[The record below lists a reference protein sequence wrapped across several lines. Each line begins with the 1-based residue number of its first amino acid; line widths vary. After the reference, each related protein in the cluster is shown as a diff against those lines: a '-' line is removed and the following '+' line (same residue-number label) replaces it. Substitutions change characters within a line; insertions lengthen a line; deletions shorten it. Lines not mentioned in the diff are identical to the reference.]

1 MKNEFSLKLDN
12 FLFSTIKNVKN
23 ANILEFGVR
32 EGIST
37 KKFLEHCNKNRCK
50 LFSVDID
57 DCSKV
62 ANDQNWK
69 FIKSRDDNFEYLE
82 NILPKYFDI
91 ILIDSFHNAA
101 HVKKILY
108 YYYRKLNKGG
118 FLFIDDICWI
128 PYVKNNYR
136 NHFNSEINNRETF
149 KMINEVILSNQE
161 NLNVYFSFVG
171 SGMAK
176 IIKLN
181 EKKLN
186 EPKNIKS
193 RELSLKNS
201 LRKLLNR

>member
-1 MKNEFSLKLDN
+1 MNDEYSSKLDN
-12 FLFSTIKNVKN
+12 FVMTEVNKISKPI
-23 ANILEFGVR
+23 ILEFGVR
-32 EGIST
+32 HGFST
-37 KKFLEHCNKNRCK
+37 KKFIEICEKNDGN

-57 DCSKV
+57 DCSHIL
-62 ANDQNWK
+62 NNNRWK
-69 FIKSRDDNFEYLE
+69 FIQSRDDNFELLE
-82 NILPKYFDI
+82 KEIPNASDVIM
-91 ILIDSFHNAA
+91 IDSFHNAK
-101 HVKKILY
+101 HVKKIIFY
-108 YYYRKLNKGG
+108 YYQKLKVGG
-118 FLFIDDICWI
+118 QMFIDDVCWI
-128 PYVKNNYR
+128 PYVENNYR

-181 EKKLN
+181 EKKLT

-201 LRKLLNR
+201 LRKLLSR